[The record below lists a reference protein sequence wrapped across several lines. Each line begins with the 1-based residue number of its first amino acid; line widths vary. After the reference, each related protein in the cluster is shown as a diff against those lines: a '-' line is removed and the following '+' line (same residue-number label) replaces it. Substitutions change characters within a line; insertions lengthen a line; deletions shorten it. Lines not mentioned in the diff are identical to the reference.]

1 MATCKEYAYQLK
13 GNKLVLLEKD
23 VTTGDDGLNYTY
35 TPGDGLNT
43 SSNRVQYKSPLEDSD
58 SGLEIEFTYSPISDL
73 KDENDDIDLPS
84 YLSKALVYYVKAKLS
99 EDSRDIEGKE
109 YFMIQFRKMLEKYQN
124 ARVAGPRRIMPGVGA
139 IR

>member
-1 MATCKEYAYQLK
+1 MAASKEYAYQIK
-13 GNKLVLLEKD
+13 GNQLVLLEKD

-35 TPGDGLNT
+35 TPGAGLNV
-43 SSNRVQYKSPLEDSD
+43 SSSRVQYKSPVENSS
-58 SGLEIEFTYSPISDL
+58 SGLEIEFTYIPASDL

-99 EDSRDIEGKE
+99 EDARDIDGKE

-124 ARVAGPRRIMPGVGA
+124 ARVAGPRRMMPGVGA